1 MKESKLREMSRRA
14 LSSNLLGLFVVLILM
29 CVVFTILKPGFL
41 TGKNLLN
48 ILTAASLSGLIAIGE
63 SYLIIAGQIDLSPG
77 AIAAFAGVFSALL
90 AQRGMPILLIILITV
105 AMGALFGA
113 VSAFQVNALKIQ
125 PFIATLAVMSIARG
139 LAYIICAGKPVFI
152 SHNTYIKIGITRI
165 LGIPLPV
172 IILVVMF
179 LVWGVAL
186 SKTRFGRNVYAVGG
200 NPAAARLAGINA
212 DAVKRGL
219 FILSSCLASLGG
231 IILASRMNTGQPGAA
246 SDVDFDAITASVL
259 GGIAMTGGTGS
270 LSGTFLGVLLLQ
282 GFNNGLLLLNVSTF
296 WQDVARGLL
305 MMFAL
310 TFDFYRKQRREG

>member
-105 AMGALFGA
+105 AVGALFGA

-270 LSGTFLGVLLLQ
+270 LSGTFLGVLILQ

-305 MMFAL
+305 TVSYTHL
-310 TFDFYRKQRREG
+310 TLPTT

>member
-270 LSGTFLGVLLLQ
+270 LSGTFLGVLILQ

>member
-90 AQRGMPILLIILITV
+90 AQRGMPLLLIILIPV
-105 AMGALFGA
+105 AVGALFGA

-212 DAVKRGL
+212 DAGKRGL

-270 LSGTFLGVLLLQ
+270 LSGTFLGVLILQ

>member
-63 SYLIIAGQIDLSPG
+63 SYLI
-77 AIAAFAGVFSALL
+77 AGVFAALV
-90 AQRGMPILLIILITV
+90 AQRGMPILRIILITV

-270 LSGTFLGVLLLQ
+270 LSGTFLGVLILQ

>member
-29 CVVFTILKPGFL
+29 CVVFTVLKPGFL

-105 AMGALFGA
+105 AVGALFGA

-125 PFIATLAVMSIARG
+125 PFIATLAIMSIARG

-152 SHNTYIKIGITRI
+152 SHSTYVKIGITRI

-212 DAVKRGL
+212 DAVKRRL

-246 SDVDFDAITASVL
+246 GDVDFDAITASVL

-270 LSGTFLGVLLLQ
+270 LSGTFLGVLILQ

-310 TFDFYRKQRREG
+310 TFDFYRKQRREA

>member
-29 CVVFTILKPGFL
+29 CVVFTVLKPGFL

-105 AMGALFGA
+105 AVGALFGA

-125 PFIATLAVMSIARG
+125 PFIATLAIMSIARG

-152 SHNTYIKIGITRI
+152 SHNTYVKIGITRI

-212 DAVKRGL
+212 DAVKRRL

-246 SDVDFDAITASVL
+246 GDVDFDAITASVL

-270 LSGTFLGVLLLQ
+270 LSGTFLGVLILQ

-310 TFDFYRKQRREG
+310 TFDFYRKQRREA

>member
-105 AMGALFGA
+105 AVGALFRA

-270 LSGTFLGVLLLQ
+270 LSGTFLGVLILQ

>member
-105 AMGALFGA
+105 AVGALFGA
-113 VSAFQVNALKIQ
+113 VSAFRVNALKIQ

-270 LSGTFLGVLLLQ
+270 LSGTFLGVLILQ

>member
-105 AMGALFGA
+105 AVGALFGA

-172 IILVVMF
+172 IILVLMF

-270 LSGTFLGVLLLQ
+270 LSGTFLGVLILQ

>member
-14 LSSNLLGLFVVLILM
+14 LSSNLLGLVVVLILM

-105 AMGALFGA
+105 AVGALFGA

-270 LSGTFLGVLLLQ
+270 LSGTFLGVLILQ

>member
-105 AMGALFGA
+105 AVGALFGA

-270 LSGTFLGVLLLQ
+270 LSGTFFGGADPPGVQQRPAAAQRLHLLAGRCARPADDVCTDLR
-282 GFNNGLLLLNVSTF
+282 LL
-296 WQDVARGLL
+296 
-305 MMFAL
+305 
-310 TFDFYRKQRREG
+310 

>member
-105 AMGALFGA
+105 AVGALFGA

-172 IILVVMF
+172 IKK
-179 LVWGVAL
+179 
-186 SKTRFGRNVYAVGG
+186 S
-200 NPAAARLAGINA
+200 
-212 DAVKRGL
+212 
-219 FILSSCLASLGG
+219 
-231 IILASRMNTGQPGAA
+231 
-246 SDVDFDAITASVL
+246 
-259 GGIAMTGGTGS
+259 
-270 LSGTFLGVLLLQ
+270 
-282 GFNNGLLLLNVSTF
+282 
-296 WQDVARGLL
+296 
-305 MMFAL
+305 
-310 TFDFYRKQRREG
+310 

>member
-105 AMGALFGA
+105 AVGALFGA

-186 SKTRFGRNVYAVGG
+186 STPRFGRNVYAVGG

-270 LSGTFLGVLLLQ
+270 LSGTFLGVLILQ

>member
-105 AMGALFGA
+105 AVGALFGA

-165 LGIPLPV
+165 LGIPLPG
-172 IILVVMF
+172 IILGVMC

-186 SKTRFGRNVYAVGG
+186 STTRFGRNDYAVGG

-270 LSGTFLGVLLLQ
+270 LSGTFLGVLILQ

>member
-105 AMGALFGA
+105 AVGALFGA

-270 LSGTFLGVLLLQ
+270 LSGTFLGVLILQ

>member
-14 LSSNLLGLFVVLILM
+14 LSSNLLGLVVVLILM

-105 AMGALFGA
+105 AVGALFGA

-231 IILASRMNTGQPGAA
+231 
-246 SDVDFDAITASVL
+246 
-259 GGIAMTGGTGS
+259 GS
-270 LSGTFLGVLLLQ
+270 S
-282 GFNNGLLLLNVSTF
+282 
-296 WQDVARGLL
+296 WPPA
-305 MMFAL
+305 
-310 TFDFYRKQRREG
+310 

>member
-105 AMGALFGA
+105 AVGALFGA

-152 SHNTYIKIGITRI
+152 SHNTYIKIGITRR

-270 LSGTFLGVLLLQ
+270 LSGTFLGVLILQ

>member
-90 AQRGMPILLIILITV
+90 AKRGMPILLIILITV
-105 AMGALFGA
+105 AVGALFGA

-270 LSGTFLGVLLLQ
+270 LSGTFLGVLILQ

>member
-29 CVVFTILKPGFL
+29 CVVVTILMPGFL
-41 TGKNLLN
+41 TGNNLLN

-63 SYLIIAGQIDLSPG
+63 SYLIIAGQIDLTPG

-105 AMGALFGA
+105 AVGALFGA

-270 LSGTFLGVLLLQ
+270 LSGTFLGVLILQ

>member
-14 LSSNLLGLFVVLILM
+14 LSSNLLGLFVALILM
-29 CVVFTILKPGFL
+29 CVVFTVLKPGFL

-105 AMGALFGA
+105 AVGALFGA

-125 PFIATLAVMSIARG
+125 PFIATLAIMSIARG

-152 SHNTYIKIGITRI
+152 SHNTYVKIGITRI

-212 DAVKRGL
+212 DAVKRRL

-246 SDVDFDAITASVL
+246 GDVDFDAITASVL

-270 LSGTFLGVLLLQ
+270 LSGTFLGVLILQ

-310 TFDFYRKQRREG
+310 TFDFYRKQRREA

>member
-105 AMGALFGA
+105 AVGALFGA

-270 LSGTFLGVLLLQ
+270 LSGTFLGVLILQ
-282 GFNNGLLLLNVSTF
+282 GFINGLLLLNVSTF

>member
-105 AMGALFGA
+105 AVGALFGA

-186 SKTRFGRNVYAVGG
+186 SKTRFGRNVYAGGG

-259 GGIAMTGGTGS
+259 GGVAMTGGTGS
-270 LSGTFLGVLLLQ
+270 LSGTFLGVLILQ

-310 TFDFYRKQRREG
+310 TFDFYRKQRRGG

>member
-105 AMGALFGA
+105 AVGALFGA

-200 NPAAARLAGINA
+200 NPAGARLAGINA

-270 LSGTFLGVLLLQ
+270 LSGTFLGVLILQ

>member
-105 AMGALFGA
+105 AVGALFGA

-186 SKTRFGRNVYAVGG
+186 SKTRFGRNVYAVSG
-200 NPAAARLAGINA
+200 NSAAARLAGINA

-259 GGIAMTGGTGS
+259 GGIAMTGGTGT
-270 LSGTFLGVLLLQ
+270 LSGTFLGVLILQ

>member
-105 AMGALFGA
+105 AVGALFGA

-231 IILASRMNTGQPGAA
+231 DHPGLPHEHRAAGRGERRRLRRDHRLGAGRHRDDRRDRLAQRDLFGGADPPGVQQRPAA
-246 SDVDFDAITASVL
+246 AQRLHLLAGRCARPADDVCTDL
-259 GGIAMTGGTGS
+259 R
-270 LSGTFLGVLLLQ
+270 LL
-282 GFNNGLLLLNVSTF
+282 
-296 WQDVARGLL
+296 
-305 MMFAL
+305 
-310 TFDFYRKQRREG
+310 

>member
-29 CVVFTILKPGFL
+29 CVVFTVLKPGFL

-77 AIAAFAGVFSALL
+77 EIAAFAGVFSALL

-105 AMGALFGA
+105 AVGALFGA

-125 PFIATLAVMSIARG
+125 PFIATLAIMSIARG

-152 SHNTYIKIGITRI
+152 SHNTYVKIGITRI

-212 DAVKRGL
+212 DAVKRRL

-246 SDVDFDAITASVL
+246 GDVDFDAITASVL

-270 LSGTFLGVLLLQ
+270 LSGTFLGVLILQ

-310 TFDFYRKQRREG
+310 TFDFYRKQRREA

>member
-105 AMGALFGA
+105 AVGALFGA

-200 NPAAARLAGINA
+200 NRPPPGWRASTA

-270 LSGTFLGVLLLQ
+270 LSGTFLGVLILQ

>member
-14 LSSNLLGLFVVLILM
+14 LPSNLLGLFVVLILM

-105 AMGALFGA
+105 AVGALFGA

-270 LSGTFLGVLLLQ
+270 LSGTFLGVLILQ

>member
-1 MKESKLREMSRRA
+1 MSRRA

-270 LSGTFLGVLLLQ
+270 LSGTFLGVLILQ